1 MQNLCPPSAIYAV
14 LLLAA
19 FCAQKF
25 FPLSTTAEAF
35 LVRPP
40 AGGAPSSPRAAL
52 LRRSQQSVTGLFMGK
67 GLSKSNNKQA
77 LLKQKLEEAK
87 RQKLDRAE
95 DTETIAGRQKL
106 TEREIRERNDRL
118 RFEELLRKGSA
129 SVLNDY
135 SSDGYLNKQQEEEEI
150 DAFRKCSCSYP

>member
-1 MQNLCPPSAIYAV
+1 MPNLCPPSPICAV
-14 LLLAA
+14 LLMAA
-19 FCAQKF
+19 FCAQIF
-25 FPLSTTAEAF
+25 FPLTTTADAF
-35 LVRPP
+35 LVQPP
-40 AGGAPSSPRAAL
+40 GAPSSP
-52 LRRSQQSVTGLFMGK
+52 RSQQSVTGLFMGK
-67 GLSKSNNKQA
+67 GLSKANNKQA

-87 RQKLDRAE
+87 RQKLDHAK